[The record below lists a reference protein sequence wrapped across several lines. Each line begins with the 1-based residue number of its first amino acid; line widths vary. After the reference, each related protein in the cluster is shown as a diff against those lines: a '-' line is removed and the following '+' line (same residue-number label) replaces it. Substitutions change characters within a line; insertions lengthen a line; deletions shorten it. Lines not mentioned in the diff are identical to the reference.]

1 MNEKIRMLLNEQ
13 IAKELESAYLY
24 LDFAGWFD
32 AQGLRGFGNW
42 YRVQAMEEK
51 DHAMKIFDYL
61 LEAGERPLLR
71 DLVLPT
77 VEVSCNRDVI
87 LAGQQHE
94 RYVTSLIHALCVAAD
109 DTGDLR
115 TRQFLDWFVA
125 EQQEEEANAQELVD
139 RMDLAGDCRAARL
152 MIDSGLSE
160 RKYAG

>member
-1 MNEKIRMLLNEQ
+1 MNEKVKMMLNEQ

-32 AQGLRGFGNW
+32 SQGLRGFGNW

-61 LEAGERPLLR
+61 LDGGERPRLR

-94 RYVTSLIHALCVAAD
+94 RYVTSLIHALCIAAD
-109 DTGDLR
+109 DAGDLR
-115 TRQFLDWFVA
+115 TRQFLDWFVD
-125 EQQEEEANAQELVD
+125 EQQEEEANAQGLVD
-139 RMDLAGDCRAARL
+139 RMDLAGECRAARL
-152 MIDSGLSE
+152 MIDDELSE
-160 RKYAG
+160 RRYAG